1 MVSNFDRI
9 LGEIK
14 REANL
19 IAPDHGLQPTSVV
32 EVIMKI
38 VDIEDRN
45 RVRAEP
51 RIHQRV
57 KGMIQNAAVAK
68 GSREDV

>member
-19 IAPDHGLQPTSVV
+19 IAPDHGLQPASVV
-32 EVIMKI
+32 EVIMNI
-38 VDIEDRN
+38 VDIEDQN

-51 RIHQRV
+51 RIHQKV
-57 KGMIQNAAVAK
+57 KGMIQNVAVAK
-68 GSREDV
+68 GSGEDV

>member
-9 LGEIK
+9 FGEIK

-19 IAPDHGLQPTSVV
+19 IAPDHGLQPASVV
-32 EVIMKI
+32 EVIMNI
-38 VDIEDRN
+38 VDIEDQN
-45 RVRAEP
+45 RVRAVP
-51 RIHQRV
+51 RIHQKV
-57 KGMIQNAAVAK
+57 KGMIQNVAVEK

>member
-19 IAPDHGLQPTSVV
+19 IAPDHGLQPASIVD
-32 EVIMKI
+32 VIMDI

-45 RVRAEP
+45 RIRAEP

-57 KGMIQNAAVAK
+57 KGMIQNAAEAK

>member
-9 LGEIK
+9 FGEIK

-19 IAPDHGLQPTSVV
+19 IAPDHGLQPASVV
-32 EVIMKI
+32 EVIMNI

-51 RIHQRV
+51 RINQKV
-57 KGMIQNAAVAK
+57 KGMIQNVAVAK